1 MKEITLQIGESSTG
15 LHARPASLFVQLAA
29 RFPCEITVIRDD
41 IEVNG
46 KSIMGLM
53 MLALGPG
60 AVFKVKTEGEM
71 EDEALEAL
79 ENLVKSDF
87 KIPQKKIESIK

>member
-1 MKEITLQIGESSTG
+1 MKKITLQIPNDSHG
-15 LHARPASLFVQLAA
+15 LHARPASTFVRIASS
-29 RFPCEITVIRDD
+29 FPCEIFVLKDD

-60 AVFKVKTEGEM
+60 QEFSIHANGFREE
-71 EDEALEAL
+71 EA
-79 ENLVKSDF
+79 
-87 KIPQKKIESIK
+87 IESLHKLVLNNFQLG

>member
-1 MKEITLQIGESSTG
+1 MKTIELQIDPNCQGM
-15 LHARPASLFVQLAA
+15 HARPAGLFVKIASK
-29 RFPCEITVIRDD
+29 FPCEIFVRRDD

-60 AVFKVKTEGEM
+60 AIFTVRTVGEL
-71 EDEALEAL
+71 ENEALEAL
-79 ENLVKSDF
+79 RTLVEGNF
-87 KIPQKKIESIK
+87 ETAT

>member
-1 MKEITLQIGESSTG
+1 M
-15 LHARPASLFVQLAA
+15 HARPASLFVKTASS
-29 RFPCEITVIRDD
+29 FPCDIFVIRDE

-60 AVFKVKTEGEM
+60 AEFIVKADGPKEE
-71 EDEALEAL
+71 EALESL
-79 ENLVKSDF
+79 
-87 KIPQKKIESIK
+87 SILIQNNFETNV

>member
-1 MKEITLQIGESSTG
+1 
-15 LHARPASLFVQLAA
+15 LHARPASLFVKLASS
-29 RFPCEITVIRDD
+29 FPCDIFVLRDD

-60 AVFKVKTEGEM
+60 AEFIVKAEGEKS
-71 EDEALEAL
+71 EEALNSL
-79 ENLVKSDF
+79 
-87 KIPQKKIESIK
+87 SILIQNNFETDV

>member
-1 MKEITLQIGESSTG
+1 MKEIKLVINKTG
-15 LHARPASLFVQLAA
+15 TGMHARPASLFVQTAGK
-29 RFPCEITVIRDD
+29 FPCDIKVIRED

-60 AVFKVKTEGEM
+60 AEFSIIAEGDKE
-71 EDEALEAL
+71 EEAIQTLET
-79 ENLVKSDF
+79 LVKSDF
-87 KIPQKKIESIK
+87 APPDFKR

>member
-1 MKEITLQIGESSTG
+1 M
-15 LHARPASLFVQLAA
+15 AAS
-29 RFPCEITVIRDD
+29 FPCEIFVIKDD

-60 AVFKVKTEGEM
+60 SIFFVKADGKGE
-71 EDEALEAL
+71 EEALRALEAL
-79 ENLVKSDF
+79 VGRNFETNAT
-87 KIPQKKIESIK
+87 

>member
-1 MKEITLQIGESSTG
+1 MKEIHLIINKEGTG
-15 LHARPASLFVQLAA
+15 MHARPASLFVQTASK
-29 RFPCEITVIRDD
+29 FPCEIKVVRDG

-60 AVFKVKTEGEM
+60 AEFSIIAEGEK
-71 EDEALEAL
+71 EEEAISVLAD
-79 ENLVKSDF
+79 LVSSDF
-87 KIPQKKIESIK
+87 NINKKIG

>member
-1 MKEITLQIGESSTG
+1 VKSIELEIPSDSEG
-15 LHARPASLFVQLAA
+15 LHARPASLFVQTASK
-29 RFPCEITVIRDD
+29 FPCEIFVTKDD

-60 AVFKVKTEGEM
+60 NKFTIIVDGVR
-71 EDEALEAL
+71 EDEAIAKLKAL
-79 ENLVKSDF
+79 VENNF
-87 KIPQKKIESIK
+87 KNPND

>member
-1 MKEITLQIGESSTG
+1 MKQIQLQISENSAG
-15 LHARPASLFVQLAA
+15 LHARPASMFVKIAA
-29 RFPCEITVIRDD
+29 GFPCEIFVIKDD

-60 AVFKVKTEGEM
+60 SNFIVKAEGAKE
-71 EDEALEAL
+71 EEALESL
-79 ENLVKSDF
+79 KNLVLQNFELNVS
-87 KIPQKKIESIK
+87 S